1 MATSDKKERRLTP
14 TEAYLAEHPA
24 DTNALISVR
33 GLKKHYNKGAIKA
46 LDGVDVDIHQGEV
59 VVIIGPSGGG
69 KSTLLRSLNLLEEP
83 TEGAVFFEGVDITK
97 KREPDKVETGPDGKP
112 QKVRGKKIDINAV
125 RQKMGMV
132 FQQFNLFPHKTVI
145 ENMILAPVQL
155 GRLKEAEAREKA
167 MKLLER
173 VGLGDRADAYPI
185 QLSGGQQQRVAIVRA
200 LCMDPDVMLFD
211 EPTSALDPE
220 MVGEVLDVMKQLAN
234 EGMTMA
240 VVTHEMHFAREVG
253 SRILFLADGRLVEE
267 GTPDEIFS
275 NPRSERLQDFLS
287 KVLI

>member
-1 MATSDKKERRLTP
+1 MATRDKKQALEN

-46 LDGVDVDIHQGEV
+46 LDGVDVDIHKGEV

-112 QKVRGKKIDINAV
+112 QKVRGKKIDINVV

-155 GRLKEAEAREKA
+155 GRLKEDEARAKA
-167 MKLLER
+167 QKLLER
-173 VGLGDRADAYPI
+173 VGLGDRADAYPN

-220 MVGEVLDVMKQLAN
+220 MVGEVLDVMKQLAQ
-234 EGMTMA
+234 EGMTMV

-253 SRILFLADGRLVEE
+253 SRILFLADGKLVEQGAPE
-267 GTPDEIFS
+267 KLFD
-275 NPRSERLQDFLS
+275 NPQSPRLQDFLS

>member
-1 MATSDKKERRLTP
+1 MATRDKKQALEN

-24 DTNALISVR
+24 DTDALISVR

-46 LDGVDVDIHQGEV
+46 LDGVDVDIHKGEV

-112 QKVRGKKIDINAV
+112 QKVRGKKIDINVV

-155 GRLKEAEAREKA
+155 GRLKEDEARAKA
-167 MKLLER
+167 QKLLER

-220 MVGEVLDVMKQLAN
+220 MVGEVLDVMKQLAQ
-234 EGMTMA
+234 EGMTMV

-253 SRILFLADGRLVEE
+253 SRILFLADGKLVEQ
-267 GTPDEIFS
+267 GTPEKLFD
-275 NPRSERLQDFLS
+275 NPQSPRLQDFLS

>member
-1 MATSDKKERRLTP
+1 MATRDKKQALEN

-46 LDGVDVDIHQGEV
+46 LDGVDVDIHKGEV

-97 KREPDKVETGPDGKP
+97 KREPDKMETGPDGKP
-112 QKVRGKKIDINAV
+112 QKVRGKKIDINVV

-155 GRLKEAEAREKA
+155 GRLKEDEARAKA
-167 MKLLER
+167 QKLLER

-220 MVGEVLDVMKQLAN
+220 MVGEVLDVMKQLAQ
-234 EGMTMA
+234 EGMTMV

-253 SRILFLADGRLVEE
+253 SRILFLADGKLVEQ
-267 GTPDEIFS
+267 GAPDRIFD
-275 NPRSERLQDFLS
+275 NPQSPRLQDFLS

>member
-1 MATSDKKERRLTP
+1 MATRDKLAQMRTSE
-14 TEAYLAEHPA
+14 YLAAHPA
-24 DTNALISVR
+24 DPDALISVR
-33 GLKKHYNKGAIKA
+33 GLKKYYNKGAIKA
-46 LDGVDVDIHQGEV
+46 LDGVDVDIRKGEV

-83 TEGAVFFEGVDITK
+83 TEGAVFFEGVDITRK
-97 KREPDKVETGPDGKP
+97 KDAD
-112 QKVRGKKIDINAV
+112 GKKIDINAV

-155 GRLKEAEAREKA
+155 KKLTEQQAREKA
-167 MKLLER
+167 QKLLER
-173 VGLGDRADAYPI
+173 VGLGDRADSYPI

-220 MVGEVLDVMKQLAN
+220 MVGEVLDVMKQLAH

-253 SRILFLADGRLVEE
+253 SRILFLADGKLVEQ
-267 GTPDEIFS
+267 GAPDKIFDKPES
-275 NPRSERLQDFLS
+275 PRLQDFLS

>member
-46 LDGVDVDIHQGEV
+46 LDGVDVDIHKGEV

-97 KREPDKVETGPDGKP
+97 KREPDKVETGPDGKE
-112 QKVRGKKIDINAV
+112 QKVRGKKIDINVV

-155 GRLKEAEAREKA
+155 GRLKEDEARAKA
-167 MKLLER
+167 QKLLER

-220 MVGEVLDVMKQLAN
+220 MVGEVLDVMKQLAQ
-234 EGMTMA
+234 EGMTMV

-253 SRILFLADGRLVEE
+253 SRILFLADGKLVEQ
-267 GTPDEIFS
+267 GAPKQIFD
-275 NPRSERLQDFLS
+275 NPQSPRLQDFLS

>member
-24 DTNALISVR
+24 DTDALISVR

-97 KREPDKVETGPDGKP
+97 KREPDKMETGPDGKP

-155 GRLKEAEAREKA
+155 GRLKEDEARAKA
-167 MKLLER
+167 LKLLER

-220 MVGEVLDVMKQLAN
+220 MVGEVLDVMKQLAQ
-234 EGMTMA
+234 EGMTMV

-253 SRILFLADGRLVEE
+253 SRILFLADGKLVEQ
-267 GTPDEIFS
+267 GAPDRIFD
-275 NPRSERLQDFLS
+275 NPQSPRLQDFLS

>member
-1 MATSDKKERRLTP
+1 MATRDKLALARTDE
-14 TEAYLAEHPA
+14 YLAAHPA
-24 DTNALISVR
+24 DPNALISVR
-33 GLKKHYNKGAIKA
+33 GLKKYYNKGAIKA

-83 TEGAVFFEGVDITK
+83 TEGAVFFEGVDITR
-97 KREPDKVETGPDGKP
+97 KRGPD
-112 QKVRGKKIDINAV
+112 GKKIDINDV

-155 GRLKEAEAREKA
+155 KKLTEQQAREKA
-167 MKLLER
+167 QKLLER
-173 VGLGDRADAYPI
+173 VGLGDRADSYPI

-220 MVGEVLDVMKQLAN
+220 MVGEVLDVMKQLA
-234 EGMTMA
+234 EDGMTMA

-253 SRILFLADGRLVEE
+253 SRILFLADGKLVEQGSPE
-267 GTPDEIFS
+267 AIFDHPQS
-275 NPRSERLQDFLS
+275 PRLQDFLS

>member
-1 MATSDKKERRLTP
+1 MATRDKLAQMRTSE
-14 TEAYLAEHPA
+14 YLAAHPA
-24 DTNALISVR
+24 DPDALISVR
-33 GLKKHYNKGAIKA
+33 GLKKYYNKGAIKA
-46 LDGVDVDIHQGEV
+46 LDGVDVDIRKGEV

-83 TEGAVFFEGVDITK
+83 TEGAVFFEGVDITRK
-97 KREPDKVETGPDGKP
+97 KDAD
-112 QKVRGKKIDINAV
+112 GKKIDINAV

-155 GRLKEAEAREKA
+155 KKLTEPQAREKA
-167 MKLLER
+167 QKLLER
-173 VGLGDRADAYPI
+173 VGLGDRADSYPI

-220 MVGEVLDVMKQLAN
+220 MVGEVLDVMKQLAH
-234 EGMTMA
+234 EGMTMV

-253 SRILFLADGRLVEE
+253 SRILFLADGKLVEQ
-267 GTPDEIFS
+267 GAPDKIFDKPES
-275 NPRSERLQDFLS
+275 PRLQDFLS

>member
-1 MATSDKKERRLTP
+1 MATRDKLALARTDE
-14 TEAYLAEHPA
+14 YLAAHPA
-24 DTNALISVR
+24 DPNALISVR
-33 GLKKHYNKGAIKA
+33 GLKKYYNKGAIKA

-83 TEGAVFFEGVDITK
+83 TEGAVFFEGVDITRK
-97 KREPDKVETGPDGKP
+97 KDAD
-112 QKVRGKKIDINAV
+112 GKKIDINAV

-155 GRLKEAEAREKA
+155 GKLKEAEAREKA

-220 MVGEVLDVMKQLAN
+220 MVGEVLDVMKQLAH
-234 EGMTMA
+234 EGMTMV

-253 SRILFLADGRLVEE
+253 SRILFLADGKLVEQ
-267 GTPDEIFS
+267 GAPDKVFDKPES
-275 NPRSERLQDFLS
+275 PRLQDFLS

>member
-1 MATSDKKERRLTP
+1 MATRDKKQALEN

-46 LDGVDVDIHQGEV
+46 LDGVDVDIHKGEV

-112 QKVRGKKIDINAV
+112 QKVRGKKIDINVV

-155 GRLKEAEAREKA
+155 GKLKEDEARAKA
-167 MKLLER
+167 QKLLER

-220 MVGEVLDVMKQLAN
+220 MVGEVLDVMKQLAQ
-234 EGMTMA
+234 EGMTMV

-253 SRILFLADGRLVEE
+253 SRILFLADGKLVEQ
-267 GTPDEIFS
+267 GTPEKLFD
-275 NPRSERLQDFLS
+275 NPQSPRLQDFLS